1 MTPQQPTGRRSVL
14 REPAFRRFLAGHTAS
29 LLGSAMAPV
38 AVAFAVLDSGGDGTA
53 LGTVMAA
60 RILPIVLL
68 LLAGGVVAD
77 RFGTTP
83 VLALGALWQLAAC
96 AAVLAVPAVRTLT
109 PPSGGRTAALP
120 TAKTPVG
127 SPD

>member
-60 RILPIVLL
+60 RILPIG
-68 LLAGGVVAD
+68 LAAAGPVAD
-77 RFGTTP
+77 RLGTTP